1 MKVLKTSS
9 FAIVRNHYC
18 SQKYVPGKNLYEVN
32 QELGA
37 GVLRPSACPEVENRP
52 LGKTKIANSR
62 GMHGG
67 GGGGG
72 MLTGQSEPCI
82 N

>member
-18 SQKYVPGKNLYEVN
+18 SQKYVPGKKPIRGRSGARSC
-32 QELGA
+32 ELPPTA
-37 GVLRPSACPEVENRP
+37 FPGVGNRP
-52 LGKTKIANSR
+52 LGKKKIPNPR
-62 GMHGG
+62 GMP
-67 GGGGG
+67 GG

-82 N
+82 NFD

>member
-1 MKVLKTSS
+1 MKVLKTSR
-9 FAIVRNHYC
+9 FAVVRNHCC

-52 LGKTKIANSR
+52 LGKKKIANPR
-62 GMHGG
+62 GMPGG
-67 GGGGG
+67 A
-72 MLTGQSEPCI
+72 C
-82 N
+82 

>member
-1 MKVLKTSS
+1 MLLYEITIAPKNMY
-9 FAIVRNHYC
+9 RE
-18 SQKYVPGKNLYEVN
+18 KNLYEVN

-52 LGKTKIANSR
+52 LGKTKIANPR
-62 GMHGG
+62 GMPGRGG
-67 GGGGG
+67 ES
-72 MLTGQSEPCI
+72 MLTGQSETCI

>member
-18 SQKYVPGKNLYEVN
+18 SQKYLPGKNLYEVN

-37 GVLRPSACPEVENRP
+37 EELPPSACPEVENRP
-52 LGKTKIANSR
+52 LGKTKIANPR
-62 GMHGG
+62 GMPW
-67 GGGGG
+67 GG
-72 MLTGQSEPCI
+72 MLTGQSETCI